1 MATKSK
7 FTKYINW
14 IWKLFLG
21 GIVFIFLLFFLT
33 SLGVFGKLPTFEQ
46 LENPQNDLASQVI
59 SEDGKTIGKYFKE
72 NRTPVKFK
80 DLPKNLVNAL
90 IATEDARFY
99 EHSGVDVRGTIRAVA
114 FLGTKGGA
122 STITQ
127 QLAKLLFHER
137 PKSLVKRLVQKLQE
151 WVIAV
156 KLERQYTKEEI
167 IAMYLNKM
175 GFLFHAT
182 GIRSAS
188 RIYFGKEPKDLN
200 QQESAVI
207 VAMLKN
213 PRQYNPKRKASKDKA
228 FRRRNTVLNQM
239 EKYGYLT
246 EKVRDS
252 LKKLP
257 TELNFSP
264 EDTNDGMATYFREYL
279 RKYLLNW
286 VKDNPKP
293 DGTSYDIYR
302 DGLKIYVS
310 IDSRMQKHAEDAMK
324 EHMANLQNEFDK
336 YENSRYKKV
345 KGKKVFNKKIPF
357 SNDLTM
363 KDIDRIML
371 RAMKNSNRWRRMK
384 KNGVSE
390 KEIKDSFYKKTEMK
404 IFSWKG
410 EIDTLMTPYDS
421 IKYYKQFLKTGI
433 FSVEPQ
439 TGHVKAWVGG
449 INHKHFK
456 WDAVKQQERQVGS
469 TFKPFVY
476 ATAINQLKYSPCR
489 KIENTPF
496 IMPKG
501 RFGIPEDWVVHNSG
515 EKYGEPRTMKNAL
528 ANSINVVSARLIDA
542 VSPSNVVKLARSMGV
557 TSKTLEANPSIALGA
572 VELSLYEMVGA
583 LSTFVNKG
591 MYIKPIMILR
601 IEDKNGTVLENFTP
615 KSREVLSAES
625 AYTII
630 NLMEGVTKA
639 GTGMRLRTS
648 GKYPKTITGH
658 PYKFTNPIAGK
669 TGTSQNQSDGWF
681 MGLVPNLATGVWVG
695 ADDRSVHFPDVTR
708 GQGASMALPIWALYY
723 KRLYA
728 DKSLHVSDKPFP
740 RPANLS
746 IELDCDKADDT
757 LPKDGEA
764 TDKPTNDEEE
774 DDGF

>member
-1 MATKSK
+1 
-7 FTKYINW
+7 
-14 IWKLFLG
+14 
-21 GIVFIFLLFFLT
+21 
-33 SLGVFGKLPTFEQ
+33 
-46 LENPQNDLASQVI
+46 
-59 SEDGKTIGKYFKE
+59 
-72 NRTPVKFK
+72 
-80 DLPKNLVNAL
+80 
-90 IATEDARFY
+90 
-99 EHSGVDVRGTIRAVA
+99 
-114 FLGTKGGA
+114 
-122 STITQ
+122 
-127 QLAKLLFHER
+127 
-137 PKSLVKRLVQKLQE
+137 
-151 WVIAV
+151 
-156 KLERQYTKEEI
+156 
-167 IAMYLNKM
+167 
-175 GFLFHAT
+175 
-182 GIRSAS
+182 
-188 RIYFGKEPKDLN
+188 
-200 QQESAVI
+200 
-207 VAMLKN
+207 
-213 PRQYNPKRKASKDKA
+213 
-228 FRRRNTVLNQM
+228 
-239 EKYGYLT
+239 
-246 EKVRDS
+246 
-252 LKKLP
+252 
-257 TELNFSP
+257 
-264 EDTNDGMATYFREYL
+264 
-279 RKYLLNW
+279 
-286 VKDNPKP
+286 
-293 DGTSYDIYR
+293 
-302 DGLKIYVS
+302 
-310 IDSRMQKHAEDAMK
+310 
-324 EHMANLQNEFDK
+324 
-336 YENSRYKKV
+336 
-345 KGKKVFNKKIPF
+345 
-357 SNDLTM
+357 
-363 KDIDRIML
+363 
-371 RAMKNSNRWRRMK
+371 
-384 KNGVSE
+384 
-390 KEIKDSFYKKTEMK
+390 MK

-433 FSVEPQ
+433 LSVEPQ

-572 VELSLYEMVGA
+572 VELSLYDMIGA

-591 MYIKPIMILR
+591 MYIKPIMVLR
-601 IEDKNGTVLENFTP
+601 IEDKNGTVLESFTP
-615 KSREVLSAES
+615 KTREVLSKES
-625 AYTII
+625 AYTIV

-681 MGLVPNLATGVWVG
+681 MGMVPNLATGVWVG
-695 ADDRSVHFPDVTR
+695 ADDRAVHFPDVGR

-728 DKSLHVSDKPFP
+728 DKSLKVSDKAFP
-740 RPANLS
+740 KPANLS
-746 IELDCDKADDT
+746 IELDCDKAEEE
-757 LPKDGEA
+757 LPKDGEP
-764 TDKPTNDEEE
+764 TDKPTEEEDE